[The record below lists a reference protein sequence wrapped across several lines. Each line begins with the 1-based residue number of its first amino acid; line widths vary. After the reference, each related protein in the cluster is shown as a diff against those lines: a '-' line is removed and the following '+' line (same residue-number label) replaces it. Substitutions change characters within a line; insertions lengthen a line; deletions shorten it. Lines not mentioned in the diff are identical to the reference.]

1 MARARTC
8 SCTSQNGPQLPILPT
23 QAGSRPPRGRI
34 LRPPVAR
41 PAGDSLRQPDMQL
54 HCRLLLA
61 SCASHRLAHRRCAI
75 HMEAAPGR
83 DLSFR
88 VREALLDA
96 EEQPYTVWS
105 EPGSDRPLRANLDLL
120 VFRGRTLARRGDK
133 DGARATYLRCV
144 ALDPLD
150 GRGWLALGRLSE
162 RDGDPDAAIAMIERG
177 LAHNAGNAYLLQ
189 AAERPLPPPLPHA
202 STRPPRV
209 SGGRCLTLTL
219 TLPSCRRRPVR
230 SRRGGAARMR
240 RSISTRA
247 PCAATLAT
255 PPPGSRPACCCSAA
269 ARRALPAAA
278 STWRSPARLAHTTC
292 GR

>member
-1 MARARTC
+1 
-8 SCTSQNGPQLPILPT
+8 
-23 QAGSRPPRGRI
+23 
-34 LRPPVAR
+34 
-41 PAGDSLRQPDMQL
+41 MQL
-54 HCRLLLA
+54 QYRLLIA

-209 SGGRCLTLTL
+209 SGGRCD
-219 TLPSCRRRPVR
+219 PGEAGQHGRGAR
-230 SRRGGAARMR
+230 SL
-240 RSISTRA
+240 RA
-247 PCAATLAT
+247 
-255 PPPGSRPACCCSAA
+255 RPAQ
-269 ARRALPAAA
+269 
-278 STWRSPARLAHTTC
+278 
-292 GR
+292 